1 MIVSVLRH
9 QSFLSLT
16 SNLTTCSKVAD
27 LTSVTLVS
35 PRVLKQSKTDCAL
48 NRLPAWFTVLPKKA
62 SCFVDS
68 YGKKCVFNALSEAG
82 KTLLV
87 VRED

>member
-48 NRLPAWFTVLPKKA
+48 NRLPAWFTKA